1 MVRAQGQLLKQLIR
15 YAVMPSGNNEF
26 YGATGIL
33 EFKPG
38 EREVV
43 VALVARPDGVPEVGN
58 GMILIF
64 TYLFSVFYTVLQ
76 CNSFLLSHL
85 ISYEVNVLKVFQCDN
100 CICLFCY
107 VCVCSWTRLFLWY
120 LAATALHLVVLA
132 TTGRSTSPFG
142 KMMTPTES
150 LSSASQD

>member
-43 VALVARPDGVPEVGN
+43 VALVARPDGVPEVRN
-58 GMILIF
+58 GKILIF
-64 TYLFSVFYTVLQ
+64 TYLFSAFYTVLQ
-76 CNSFLLSHL
+76 F
-85 ISYEVNVLKVFQCDN
+85 K
-100 CICLFCY
+100 CIIL
-107 VCVCSWTRLFLWY
+107 
-120 LAATALHLVVLA
+120 
-132 TTGRSTSPFG
+132 
-142 KMMTPTES
+142 PTFTFNK
-150 LSSASQD
+150 L